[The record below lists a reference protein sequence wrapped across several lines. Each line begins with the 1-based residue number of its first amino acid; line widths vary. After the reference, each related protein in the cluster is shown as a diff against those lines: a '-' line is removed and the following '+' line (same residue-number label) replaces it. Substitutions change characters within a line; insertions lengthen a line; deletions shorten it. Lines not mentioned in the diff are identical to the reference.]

1 MEIKADSY
9 LEKQTN
15 KKTQRGIIVKNSV
28 IIAGGKKA
36 RKESITWLFWHAKS
50 VRTRYLRPRKL

>member
-15 KKTQRGIIVKNSV
+15 KKTQHGIIAKHIV
-28 IIAGGKKA
+28 IIAGGKKQG
-36 RKESITWLFWHAKS
+36 RKA
-50 VRTRYLRPRKL
+50 

>member
-15 KKTQRGIIVKNSV
+15 KQTQRGIIVKNSV
-28 IIAGGKKA
+28 IIAGGKKQG
-36 RKESITWLFWHAKS
+36 RKA
-50 VRTRYLRPRKL
+50 